1 MTFRTA
7 IDEIRNVITSGLQI
21 LGVGELK
28 FDITQTPRAEFGD
41 VTTNIAF
48 LIAKKTG
55 QKPFEIAKNFVENHI
70 NLYLAECKTR
80 GHLSLIDSANPHFA
94 GYINFKLNAINLASS
109 TLPEIL
115 TNPHYAHPDIGKGK
129 TVIIEHTSVNPNKAL
144 HIGHVRNLVIGDT
157 LYRLMQRTNHNPIV
171 LNYIDDS
178 GLQVADLVVG
188 FLFAGF
194 PMDSN
199 KAPKFDI
206 YCGDEVYVK
215 INELYTTDQNLA
227 EKRRYVLREMELGK
241 SDIAKFALDIS
252 QRVLA
257 DQLKTC
263 WRLKAR
269 YDLLSF
275 ESHILASR
283 QWNKTFE
290 ILKNKGVLVLE
301 TEGKNKD
308 CWIIRSNLT
317 DDKVVVRS
325 DGTAT
330 YIAKDIPYAL
340 WKLGLIP
347 DYSSYYKFANQ
358 WDNSVIWAT
367 TLVPQSYSGDHPK
380 FNSAELA
387 VTIIDSRQSKLQD
400 LVCYVI
406 SKIQETDTKEYRH
419 LGYEPVTLSSN
430 TAKMMGLEIGQK
442 DFAHMSGRKGVF
454 VNADY
459 VLDILHRKALEEIKK
474 RRNNTEETSLRS
486 SAEDIAIS
494 ALRYNLIKQD
504 LDKMI
509 IFDITES
516 LSLEGDTGPYL
527 QYAYA
532 RSRRILEKSDVELSK
547 INFELLSEES
557 EISFLMEIIKFDMII
572 EDATKNLNPKVL
584 ARYAY
589 RLAVKFNFFYEKVPV
604 LREANIEKVT
614 LRLALVKSFE
624 TTMRNVFEI
633 LGIAALALM

>member
-1 MTFRTA
+1 M
-7 IDEIRNVITSGLQI
+7 
-21 LGVGELK
+21 
-28 FDITQTPRAEFGD
+28 
-41 VTTNIAF
+41 
-48 LIAKKTG
+48 
-55 QKPFEIAKNFVENHI
+55 
-70 NLYLAECKTR
+70 
-80 GHLSLIDSANPHFA
+80 
-94 GYINFKLNAINLASS
+94 
-109 TLPEIL
+109 
-115 TNPHYAHPDIGKGK
+115 
-129 TVIIEHTSVNPNKAL
+129 
-144 HIGHVRNLVIGDT
+144 
-157 LYRLMQRTNHNPIV
+157 
-171 LNYIDDS
+171 
-178 GLQVADLVVG
+178 ADLVVG

-215 INELYTTDQNLA
+215 INELYTTDQNIA

-301 TEGKNKD
+301 TEGKNKG

-347 DYSSYYKFANQ
+347 DYSTYYRFANQ
-358 WDNSVIWAT
+358 WDNSVVWAT
-367 TLVPQSYSGDHPK
+367 TLVPESYSGDHPK

-400 LVCYVI
+400 LVSYVI
-406 SKIQETDTKEYRH
+406 SKIQENNTKEYRH
-419 LGYEPVTLSSN
+419 LAYEPVTLSSN
-430 TAKMMGLEIGQK
+430 TAKMMGLDIGQK
-442 DFAHMSGRKGVF
+442 EFAHMSGRKGVF

-474 RRNNTEETSLRS
+474 RRNNTEETSLRT

-509 IFDITES
+509 IFDITDS

-532 RSRRILEKSDVELSK
+532 RSQRILEKSEVGLLK
-547 INFELLSEES
+547 FNFELLSEDS

-584 ARYAY
+584 
-589 RLAVKFNFFYEKVPV
+589 
-604 LREANIEKVT
+604 
-614 LRLALVKSFE
+614 
-624 TTMRNVFEI
+624 
-633 LGIAALALM
+633 G

>member
-7 IDEIRNVITSGLQI
+7 IDEIRNVIAGVLKD
-21 LGVGELK
+21 LGIDGIK
-28 FDITQTPRAEFGD
+28 FDITQTSRPEFGD
-41 VTTNIAF
+41 VATNIAF
-48 LIAKKTG
+48 LIAKNTG
-55 QKPFEIAKNFVENHI
+55 QKPTEIAKNFVEDHI
-70 NLYLAECKTR
+70 NQYLAACKTAGR
-80 GHLSLIDSANPHFA
+80 LSLIESANPHLA

-115 TNPHYAHPDIGKGK
+115 LNPHYAEPDIGKGER
-129 TVIIEHTSVNPNKAL
+129 VIIEHTSVNPNKAL

-157 LYRLMQRTNHNPIV
+157 LYRLLRRTNHNPIV
-171 LNYIDDS
+171 INYIDDS

-188 FLFAGF
+188 FLFGGF
-194 PMDSN
+194 QMDPN
-199 KAPKFDI
+199 KSLKFDI

-215 INELYTTDQNLA
+215 INELYATDQNLA
-227 EKRRYVLREMELGK
+227 EKRKYVLREMELGK
-241 SDIAKFALDIS
+241 SDIAKFALNIS

-283 QWNKTFE
+283 QWTKTLE
-290 ILKNKGVLVLE
+290 ILKDKGVLVLE
-301 TEGKNKD
+301 TQGKNKD

-330 YIAKDIPYAL
+330 YIAKDIPFAL

-347 DYSSYYKFANQ
+347 DYSNYYKFANQ

-367 TLVPQSYSGDHPK
+367 TLAPDSYSGDHPK

-400 LVCYVI
+400 LVSYVI
-406 SKIQETDTKEYRH
+406 SKIQETDTKEYHH
-419 LGYEPVTLSSN
+419 LAYEPVTLSSN
-430 TAKMMGLEIGQK
+430 TAKMIGLDIGQK
-442 DFAHMSGRKGVF
+442 DFAHMSGRKGVV

-459 VLDILHRKALEEIKK
+459 VLDILHNKALEEIKK
-474 RRNNTEETSLRS
+474 RRNNAEDTSLRS
-486 SAEDIAIS
+486 SAESIAIS

-509 IFDITES
+509 TFDITDS

-532 RSRRILEKSDVELSK
+532 RSQRILEKSNVELST
-547 INFELLSEES
+547 INFELLSEDS
-557 EISFLMEIIKFDMII
+557 EISLLMDITKFDMII

-589 RLAVKFNFFYEKVPV
+589 RLAVKFNYFYEKVPV
-604 LREANIEKVT
+604 LREADPEKVV

-624 TTMRNVFEI
+624 VTMKNVFDI

>member
-1 MTFRTA
+1 MTFRIA
-7 IDEIRNVITSGLQI
+7 IEEIRNMISDGLKI
-21 LGVGELK
+21 LGIHELNY
-28 FDITQTPRAEFGD
+28 DITQPSRLEFGD
-41 VTTNIAF
+41 VTTNVAF
-48 LIAKKTG
+48 LIGKITG
-55 QKPFEIAKNFVENHI
+55 QKPSVIAENFVASHI
-70 NLYLAECKTR
+70 IPYLEDCKRR
-80 GHLSLIDSANPHFA
+80 GSLSLIESANPHIA
-94 GYINFKLNAINLASS
+94 GYINFKINAATLAASAV
-109 TLPEIL
+109 TEIL
-115 TNPHYAHPDIGKGK
+115 TNPAYGHPDIGKGK
-129 TVIIEHTSVNPNKAL
+129 QVIIEHTSVNPNKAL

-157 LYRLMQRTNHNPIV
+157 LYRILQATNYKPVV

-194 PMDSN
+194 SMNPTLGL
-199 KAPKFDI
+199 KFDR
-206 YCGDEVYVK
+206 YCGDEVYIK
-215 INELYTTDQNLA
+215 INELYAVDQKLE
-227 EKRRYVLREMELGK
+227 EKRRYVLKEMEIGK
-241 SDIAKFALDIS
+241 SDIAKFAAEIS
-252 QRVLA
+252 RRVLA

-275 ESHILASR
+275 ESHIVGSR
-283 QWNKTFE
+283 QWSTTFE
-290 ILKNKGVLVLE
+290 ILKNKAVIVLE

-308 CWIIRSNLT
+308 CWVIKTDFT

-347 DYSSYYKFANQ
+347 DYSGYYKYDKQ
-358 WDNSVIWAT
+358 WDGSVIWAT
-367 TLVPQSYSGDHPK
+367 SLDPICDSDHPK

-387 VTIIDSRQSKLQD
+387 VTIIDSRQSKLQT
-400 LVCYVI
+400 LVSYVI
-406 SKIQETDTKEYRH
+406 AKIQEKDTREYRH

-430 TAKMMGLEIGQK
+430 TAQIIGLDIGQK
-442 DFAHMSGRKGVF
+442 NFAHMSGRKGIY

-459 VLDILHRKALEEIKK
+459 VLDILQRKALAEIKK
-474 RRNNTEETSLRS
+474 RRNCSEEFSAHQG
-486 SAEDIAIS
+486 AEDIAIS

-509 IFDITES
+509 TFDITES

-532 RSRRILEKSDVELSK
+532 RSQRILEKSNVALLK
-547 INFELLSEES
+547 INFALLSEDS
-557 EISFLMEIIKFDMII
+557 EISLMKEIAKFDLIL
-572 EDATKNLNPKVL
+572 EDATKNLNPKVV

-589 RLAVKFNFFYEKVPV
+589 RLSVKFNYFYEKVPV
-604 LREANIEKVT
+604 LRESNKEKTT
-614 LRLALVKSFE
+614 LRLALVKSFDI
-624 TTMRNVFEI
+624 TMKNVFEL
-633 LGIAALALM
+633 LGITAMSSM

>member
-7 IDEIRNVITSGLQI
+7 IDEIRNVIAGVLKD
-21 LGVGELK
+21 LGIDGIK
-28 FDITQTPRAEFGD
+28 FDITQTSRPEFGD
-41 VTTNIAF
+41 VATNIAF
-48 LIAKKTG
+48 MIAKNTG
-55 QKPFEIAKNFVENHI
+55 QKPTEIAKNFVEDHI
-70 NLYLAECKTR
+70 NRYLAACKTAGR
-80 GHLSLIDSANPHFA
+80 LSLIESANPHLA

-115 TNPHYAHPDIGKGK
+115 LNPHYAEPDIGKGER
-129 TVIIEHTSVNPNKAL
+129 VIIEHTSVNPNKAL

-157 LYRLMQRTNHNPIV
+157 LYRLLRRTNHNPIV
-171 LNYIDDS
+171 INYIDDS

-188 FLFAGF
+188 FLFGGF
-194 PMDSN
+194 QMDPN
-199 KAPKFDI
+199 KSLKFDI

-215 INELYTTDQNLA
+215 INELYATDQNLA
-227 EKRRYVLREMELGK
+227 EKRKYVLREMELGK
-241 SDIAKFALDIS
+241 SDIAKFALNIS

-283 QWNKTFE
+283 QWTKTLE
-290 ILKNKGVLVLE
+290 ILRDKGVLVLE
-301 TEGKNKD
+301 TQGKNKD

-330 YIAKDIPYAL
+330 YIAKDIPFAL

-347 DYSSYYKFANQ
+347 DYSNYYKFANQ

-367 TLVPQSYSGDHPK
+367 TLVPDSYSGDHPK

-400 LVCYVI
+400 LVSYVI
-406 SKIQETDTKEYRH
+406 SKIQETDTKEYHH
-419 LGYEPVTLSSN
+419 LAYEPVTLSSN
-430 TAKMMGLEIGQK
+430 TAKMIGLDIGQRG
-442 DFAHMSGRKGVF
+442 FAHMSGRKGVV

-459 VLDILHRKALEEIKK
+459 VLDILHHKALEEIKK
-474 RRNNTEETSLRS
+474 RRNNAEDTSLRS
-486 SAEDIAIS
+486 SAESIAIS

-509 IFDITES
+509 TFDITDS

-532 RSRRILEKSDVELSK
+532 RSQRILEKSNVELST

-557 EISFLMEIIKFDMII
+557 EISLLMDITKFDMII

-589 RLAVKFNFFYEKVPV
+589 RLAVKFNYFYEKVPV
-604 LREANIEKVT
+604 LREADPEKVV

-624 TTMRNVFEI
+624 VTMKNVFDI

>member
-7 IDEIRNVITSGLQI
+7 IDEIRNVIAGVLKD
-21 LGVGELK
+21 LGIDGIK
-28 FDITQTPRAEFGD
+28 FDITQTSRPEFGD
-41 VTTNIAF
+41 VATNIAF
-48 LIAKKTG
+48 LIAKNTG
-55 QKPFEIAKNFVENHI
+55 QKPTEIAKNFVEDHI
-70 NLYLAECKTR
+70 NQYLAACKTAGR
-80 GHLSLIDSANPHFA
+80 LSLIESANPHLA

-109 TLPEIL
+109 TLPGIL
-115 TNPHYAHPDIGKGK
+115 LNPHYAEPDIGKGER
-129 TVIIEHTSVNPNKAL
+129 VIIEHTSVNPNKAL

-157 LYRLMQRTNHNPIV
+157 LYRLLRRTNHNPIV
-171 LNYIDDS
+171 INYIDDS

-188 FLFAGF
+188 FLFGGF
-194 PMDSN
+194 QMDPN
-199 KAPKFDI
+199 KSLKFDI

-215 INELYTTDQNLA
+215 INELYATDQNLA
-227 EKRRYVLREMELGK
+227 EKRKYVLREIELGK
-241 SDIAKFALDIS
+241 SDIAKLALNIS

-283 QWNKTFE
+283 QWTKTLE
-290 ILKNKGVLVLE
+290 ILKDKGVLVLE
-301 TEGKNKD
+301 TQGKNKD

-330 YIAKDIPYAL
+330 YIAKDIPFAL

-347 DYSSYYKFANQ
+347 DYSNYYKFANQ

-367 TLVPQSYSGDHPK
+367 TLVTDSYSGDHPK

-400 LVCYVI
+400 LVSYVI
-406 SKIQETDTKEYRH
+406 SKIQETDTKEYHH
-419 LGYEPVTLSSN
+419 LAYEPVTLSSN
-430 TAKMMGLEIGQK
+430 TAKMIGLDIGQK
-442 DFAHMSGRKGVF
+442 DFAHMSGRKGVV

-459 VLDILHRKALEEIKK
+459 VLDILHHKALEEIKK
-474 RRNNTEETSLRS
+474 RRNNAEDTSLRS
-486 SAEDIAIS
+486 SAESIAIS

-509 IFDITES
+509 TFDITDS

-532 RSRRILEKSDVELSK
+532 RSQRILEKSNVELST

-557 EISFLMEIIKFDMII
+557 EISLLMDITKFDMII

-589 RLAVKFNFFYEKVPV
+589 RLAVKFNYFYEKVPV
-604 LREANIEKVT
+604 LREADPEKVV

-624 TTMRNVFEI
+624 VTMKNVFDI

>member
-7 IDEIRNVITSGLQI
+7 IDEIRKVIAGVLKD
-21 LGVGELK
+21 LGIDGLK
-28 FDITQTPRAEFGD
+28 FDITQTSRPEFGD
-41 VTTNIAF
+41 VATNIAF
-48 LIAKKTG
+48 LIAKNTG
-55 QKPFEIAKNFVENHI
+55 QKPTEIAKIFVEDHI
-70 NLYLAECKTR
+70 NQYLAACKTAGR
-80 GHLSLIDSANPHFA
+80 LSLIESANPHLA

-115 TNPHYAHPDIGKGK
+115 VNQHYAEPDIGKGER
-129 TVIIEHTSVNPNKAL
+129 VIIEHTSVNPNKAL

-157 LYRLMQRTNHNPIV
+157 LYRLLRRTNHNPIV

-188 FLFAGF
+188 FLFGGF
-194 PMDSN
+194 QMDPN
-199 KAPKFDI
+199 KSLKFDI

-215 INELYTTDQNLA
+215 INELYATDQNLA
-227 EKRRYVLREMELGK
+227 EKRKYVLREMELGK
-241 SDIAKFALDIS
+241 SDIAKFALNIS

-283 QWNKTFE
+283 QWTKTLE
-290 ILKNKGVLVLE
+290 ILKDKGVLVLE
-301 TEGKNKD
+301 TQGKNKD

-330 YIAKDIPYAL
+330 YIAKDIPFAL

-347 DYSSYYKFANQ
+347 DYSNYYKFANQ

-367 TLVPQSYSGDHPK
+367 TLVPDSYSGDHPK

-400 LVCYVI
+400 LVSYVI
-406 SKIQETDTKEYRH
+406 SKMQETDTKEYRH
-419 LGYEPVTLSSN
+419 LAYEPVTLSSN
-430 TAKMMGLEIGQK
+430 TAKMIGLDIGQK
-442 DFAHMSGRKGVF
+442 DFAHMSGRKGVV

-459 VLDILHRKALEEIKK
+459 VLDILHHKALEEIKK
-474 RRNNTEETSLRS
+474 RRNNAEETSLRS
-486 SAEDIAIS
+486 SAESIAIS

-509 IFDITES
+509 TFDITDS

-532 RSRRILEKSDVELSK
+532 RSQRILEKSNVELST

-557 EISFLMEIIKFDMII
+557 EISLLMDITKFDMII

-589 RLAVKFNFFYEKVPV
+589 RLAVKFNYFYEKVPV
-604 LREANIEKVT
+604 LREADPEKVV

-624 TTMRNVFEI
+624 VTMKNVFDI

>member
-1 MTFRTA
+1 
-7 IDEIRNVITSGLQI
+7 
-21 LGVGELK
+21 
-28 FDITQTPRAEFGD
+28 
-41 VTTNIAF
+41 
-48 LIAKKTG
+48 
-55 QKPFEIAKNFVENHI
+55 
-70 NLYLAECKTR
+70 
-80 GHLSLIDSANPHFA
+80 
-94 GYINFKLNAINLASS
+94 
-109 TLPEIL
+109 
-115 TNPHYAHPDIGKGK
+115 
-129 TVIIEHTSVNPNKAL
+129 
-144 HIGHVRNLVIGDT
+144 
-157 LYRLMQRTNHNPIV
+157 MQRTNHNPIV

-215 INELYTTDQNLA
+215 INELYTTDHNLA

-624 TTMRNVFEI
+624 ITMRNVFEI

>member
-7 IDEIRNVITSGLQI
+7 IDEIRNVIAGVLKD
-21 LGVGELK
+21 LGIDGIK
-28 FDITQTPRAEFGD
+28 FDITQTSRPEFGD
-41 VTTNIAF
+41 VATNIAF
-48 LIAKKTG
+48 LIAKNTG
-55 QKPFEIAKNFVENHI
+55 QKPTEIAKNFVEDHI
-70 NLYLAECKTR
+70 NQYLAACKTAGR
-80 GHLSLIDSANPHFA
+80 LSLIESANPHLA

-115 TNPHYAHPDIGKGK
+115 LNPHYAEPDIGKGER
-129 TVIIEHTSVNPNKAL
+129 VIIEHTSVNPNKAL

-157 LYRLMQRTNHNPIV
+157 LYRLLRRTNHNPIV

-188 FLFAGF
+188 FLFGGF
-194 PMDSN
+194 QMDPN
-199 KAPKFDI
+199 KSLKFDI

-215 INELYTTDQNLA
+215 INELYATDQNLA
-227 EKRRYVLREMELGK
+227 EKRKYVLREMELGK
-241 SDIAKFALDIS
+241 SDIAKFALNIS

-283 QWNKTFE
+283 QWTKTLE
-290 ILKNKGVLVLE
+290 ILKDKGVLVLE
-301 TEGKNKD
+301 TQGKNKD

-330 YIAKDIPYAL
+330 YIAKDIPFAL

-347 DYSSYYKFANQ
+347 DYSNYYKFANQ

-367 TLVPQSYSGDHPK
+367 TLVPDSYSGDHPK

-400 LVCYVI
+400 LVSYVI
-406 SKIQETDTKEYRH
+406 SKIQETDTKEYHH
-419 LGYEPVTLSSN
+419 LAYEPVTLSSN
-430 TAKMMGLEIGQK
+430 TAKMIGLDIGQK
-442 DFAHMSGRKGVF
+442 DFAHMSGRKGVV

-459 VLDILHRKALEEIKK
+459 VLDILHHKALEEIKK
-474 RRNNTEETSLRS
+474 RRNNAEDTSLRS
-486 SAEDIAIS
+486 SAESIAIS

-509 IFDITES
+509 TFDITDS

-532 RSRRILEKSDVELSK
+532 RSQRILEKSNVELST

-557 EISFLMEIIKFDMII
+557 EISLLMDITKFDMII

-589 RLAVKFNFFYEKVPV
+589 RLAVKFNYFYEKVPV
-604 LREANIEKVT
+604 LREADPEKVV

-624 TTMRNVFEI
+624 VTMKNVFDI

>member
-1 MTFRTA
+1 MTFKKA
-7 IDEIRNVITSGLQI
+7 IEEIRKVISVGLQN
-21 LGVGELK
+21 LGIYELK
-28 FDITQTPRAEFGD
+28 YDVNPTLRAEFGD
-41 VTTNIAF
+41 ITTNLAF
-48 LIAKKTG
+48 LVGKKVG
-55 QKPFEIAKNFVENHI
+55 QKPREIAIQFVENQI
-70 NLYLAECKTR
+70 NPYLNDCKANGRST
-80 GHLSLIDSANPHFA
+80 LIESANPHDA
-94 GYINFKLNAINLASS
+94 GYINFKLNVVNLASS
-109 TLPEIL
+109 SLSDILRNPEYGHL
-115 TNPHYAHPDIGKGK
+115 NIGKGK
-129 TVIIEHTSVNPNKAL
+129 SVIIEHTSVNPNKAL

-157 LYRLMQRTNHNPIV
+157 LYRLMKRTNHKPTV

-194 PMDSN
+194 PIISN
-199 KAPKFDI
+199 QGLKFDR

-215 INELYTTDQNLA
+215 VNDLYEADQRLE
-227 EKRRYVLREMELGK
+227 EKRRYVLKEIEIGK
-241 SDIAKFALDIS
+241 SEIAKFAAEIS

-283 QWNKTFE
+283 QWHMTFE
-290 ILKNKGVLVLE
+290 ILKNKAVLVSE
-301 TEGKNKD
+301 TKGKNKD
-308 CWIIRSNLT
+308 CWVIRSDVT

-347 DYSSYYKFANQ
+347 DYSNYYEFADQ

-367 TLVPQSYSGDHPK
+367 TLDPNYNLKDHPK

-400 LVCYVI
+400 LVSYVI
-406 SKIQETDTKEYRH
+406 SKIQESDNKEYRH

-430 TAKMMGLEIGQK
+430 TAKMMGLDIGQK
-442 DFAHMSGRKGVF
+442 GFAHMSGRKGIY

-459 VLDILHRKALEEIKK
+459 VLDILQNRALEEIKK
-474 RRNNTEETSLRS
+474 RRNNAEEISEQT
-486 SAEDIAIS
+486 AEDIAIS
-494 ALRYNLIKQD
+494 AIRYNFIKQD

-509 IFDITES
+509 TFDITES

-532 RSRRILEKSDVELSK
+532 RSQRILEKSDLALSK
-547 INFELLSEES
+547 INFELLSEDS
-557 EISFLMEIIKFDMII
+557 EISLLMEITKFDMVL
-572 EDATKNLNPKVL
+572 EDATANLNPKVI

-589 RLAVKFNFFYEKVPV
+589 KLAVKFNFFYELVPV
-604 LREANIEKVT
+604 LREPNVEKVI

-624 TTMRNVFEI
+624 ITMKNVFEL
-633 LGIAALALM
+633 LGITALSYM

>member
-7 IDEIRNVITSGLQI
+7 IDEIRKVIAGVLKD
-21 LGVGELK
+21 LGIDGLK
-28 FDITQTPRAEFGD
+28 FDITQTSRPEFGD
-41 VTTNIAF
+41 VATNIAF
-48 LIAKKTG
+48 LIAKNTG
-55 QKPFEIAKNFVENHI
+55 QKPTEIAKNFVEDHI
-70 NLYLAECKTR
+70 NQYLAACKTAGR
-80 GHLSLIDSANPHFA
+80 LSLIESANPHLA
-94 GYINFKLNAINLASS
+94 GYINFKLNAINLAAS

-115 TNPHYAHPDIGKGK
+115 LNPHYAEPDIGKGER
-129 TVIIEHTSVNPNKAL
+129 VIIEHTSVNPNKAL

-157 LYRLMQRTNHNPIV
+157 LYRLLRRTNHNPIV

-188 FLFAGF
+188 FLFGGF
-194 PMDSN
+194 QMDPN
-199 KAPKFDI
+199 KSLKFDI

-215 INELYTTDQNLA
+215 INELYATDQNLA
-227 EKRRYVLREMELGK
+227 EKRKYVLREMELGK
-241 SDIAKFALDIS
+241 SDIAKFALTIS

-283 QWNKTFE
+283 QWTKTLE
-290 ILKNKGVLVLE
+290 ILKDKGVLVLE
-301 TEGKNKD
+301 TQGKNKD

-330 YIAKDIPYAL
+330 YIAKDIPFAL

-347 DYSSYYKFANQ
+347 DYSNYYKFANQ

-367 TLVPQSYSGDHPK
+367 TLVPDSYSGDHPK

-400 LVCYVI
+400 LVSYVI
-406 SKIQETDTKEYRH
+406 SKMQETGTKQYRH
-419 LGYEPVTLSSN
+419 LAYEPVTLSSN
-430 TAKMMGLEIGQK
+430 TAKMIGLDIGQK
-442 DFAHMSGRKGVF
+442 DFAHMSGRKGVV

-459 VLDILHRKALEEIKK
+459 VLDILHHKALEEIKK
-474 RRNNTEETSLRS
+474 RRNNAEETSLRS
-486 SAEDIAIS
+486 SAESIAIS

-509 IFDITES
+509 TFDITDS

-532 RSRRILEKSDVELSK
+532 RSQRILEKSNVELST

-557 EISFLMEIIKFDMII
+557 EISLLMDITKFDMII

-589 RLAVKFNFFYEKVPV
+589 RLAVKFNYFYEKVPV
-604 LREANIEKVT
+604 LREADPEKVV

-624 TTMRNVFEI
+624 VTMKNVFDI
-633 LGIAALALM
+633 LGMAALALM

>member
-7 IDEIRNVITSGLQI
+7 IDEIRKVIAGVLKD
-21 LGVGELK
+21 LGIDGLK
-28 FDITQTPRAEFGD
+28 FDITQTSRPEFGD
-41 VTTNIAF
+41 VATNIAF
-48 LIAKKTG
+48 LIAKNTG
-55 QKPFEIAKNFVENHI
+55 QKPTEIAKNFVEDHI
-70 NLYLAECKTR
+70 NQYLAACKTAGR
-80 GHLSLIDSANPHFA
+80 LSLIESANPHLA

-115 TNPHYAHPDIGKGK
+115 LNPHYAEPDIGKGER
-129 TVIIEHTSVNPNKAL
+129 VIIEHTSVNPNKAL

-157 LYRLMQRTNHNPIV
+157 LYRLLRRTNHNPIV

-188 FLFAGF
+188 FLFGGF
-194 PMDSN
+194 QMDPN
-199 KAPKFDI
+199 KSLKFDI

-215 INELYTTDQNLA
+215 INELYATDQNLA
-227 EKRRYVLREMELGK
+227 EKRKYVLREMELGK
-241 SDIAKFALDIS
+241 SDIAKFALNIS

-283 QWNKTFE
+283 QWTKTLE
-290 ILKNKGVLVLE
+290 ILRDKGVLVLE
-301 TEGKNKD
+301 TQGKNKD

-330 YIAKDIPYAL
+330 YIAKDIPFAL

-347 DYSSYYKFANQ
+347 DYSNYYKFANQ

-367 TLVPQSYSGDHPK
+367 TLVPDSYSGDHPK

-400 LVCYVI
+400 LVSYVI
-406 SKIQETDTKEYRH
+406 SKIRETDTKDYRH
-419 LGYEPVTLSSN
+419 LAYEPVTLSSN
-430 TAKMMGLEIGQK
+430 TAKMIGLDIGQK
-442 DFAHMSGRKGVF
+442 DFAHMSGRKGVV

-459 VLDILHRKALEEIKK
+459 VLDILHHKALEEIKK
-474 RRNNTEETSLRS
+474 RRNNAEETSLRS
-486 SAEDIAIS
+486 SAESIAIS

-509 IFDITES
+509 TFDITDS

-532 RSRRILEKSDVELSK
+532 RSQRILEKSNVELST

-557 EISFLMEIIKFDMII
+557 EISLLMDITKFDMII

-589 RLAVKFNFFYEKVPV
+589 RLAVKFNYFYEKVPV
-604 LREANIEKVT
+604 LREADPEKVV

-624 TTMRNVFEI
+624 VTMKNVFDI

>member
-7 IDEIRNVITSGLQI
+7 IDEIRNVIAGVLKD
-21 LGVGELK
+21 LGIDGIK
-28 FDITQTPRAEFGD
+28 FDITQTSRPEFGD
-41 VTTNIAF
+41 VATNIAF
-48 LIAKKTG
+48 LIAKNTG
-55 QKPFEIAKNFVENHI
+55 QKPTEIAKNFVEDHI
-70 NLYLAECKTR
+70 NQYLAACKTAGR
-80 GHLSLIDSANPHFA
+80 LSLIESANPHLA

-115 TNPHYAHPDIGKGK
+115 LNPHYAEPDIGKGER
-129 TVIIEHTSVNPNKAL
+129 VIIEHTSVNPNKAL

-157 LYRLMQRTNHNPIV
+157 LYRLLRRTNHNPIV
-171 LNYIDDS
+171 INYIDDS

-188 FLFAGF
+188 FLFGGF
-194 PMDSN
+194 QMDPN
-199 KAPKFDI
+199 KSLKFDI

-215 INELYTTDQNLA
+215 INELYATDQNLA
-227 EKRRYVLREMELGK
+227 EKRKYVLREMELGK
-241 SDIAKFALDIS
+241 SDIAKFALNIS

-283 QWNKTFE
+283 QWTKTLE
-290 ILKNKGVLVLE
+290 ILKDKGVLVLE
-301 TEGKNKD
+301 TQGKNKD

-330 YIAKDIPYAL
+330 YIAKDIPFAL

-347 DYSSYYKFANQ
+347 DYSNYYKFANQ

-367 TLVPQSYSGDHPK
+367 TLVPDSYSGDHPK

-400 LVCYVI
+400 LVSYVI
-406 SKIQETDTKEYRH
+406 SKIQETDTKEYHH
-419 LGYEPVTLSSN
+419 LAYEPVTLSSN
-430 TAKMMGLEIGQK
+430 TAKMIGLDIGQK
-442 DFAHMSGRKGVF
+442 DFAHMSGRKGVV

-459 VLDILHRKALEEIKK
+459 VLDILHHKALEEIKK
-474 RRNNTEETSLRS
+474 RRNNAEETSLRS
-486 SAEDIAIS
+486 SAESIAIS

-509 IFDITES
+509 TFDITDS

-532 RSRRILEKSDVELSK
+532 RSQRILEKSNVELST

-557 EISFLMEIIKFDMII
+557 EISLLMDITKFDMII

-589 RLAVKFNFFYEKVPV
+589 RLAVKFNYFYEKVPV
-604 LREANIEKVT
+604 LREADPEKVV

-624 TTMRNVFEI
+624 VTMKNVFDI